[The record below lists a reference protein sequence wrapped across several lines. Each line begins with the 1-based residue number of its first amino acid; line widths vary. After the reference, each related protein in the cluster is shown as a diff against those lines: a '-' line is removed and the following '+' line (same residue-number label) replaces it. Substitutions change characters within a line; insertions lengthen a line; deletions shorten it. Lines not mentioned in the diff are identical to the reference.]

1 MDFMLGGIAGV
12 MGVLAVQ
19 SMMSLAGRA
28 RIYEV
33 DGRQVVEFMHRADRK
48 RGLAGG
54 PSISGAPRALPR
66 RAPGGVLPGVD
77 GMSSAGGTR
86 FPVGVVKALPRRLR
100 VIATAQAGSR

>member
-54 PSISGAPRALPR
+54 PSSPALRERCRGELLAGSPR
-66 RAPGGVLPGVD
+66 G
-77 GMSSAGGTR
+77 S
-86 FPVGVVKALPRRLR
+86 
-100 VIATAQAGSR
+100 TACRPQAGHGSPSAS